1 MKIDLHSHTK
11 YSNCG
16 RDEPELLVEK
26 MIENGVDILGITD
39 HNYGIGTRKRE
50 YFQHINTLKEK
61 YADKIKIH
69 CGIEICTLPL
79 YPLDEK
85 EDLSYFEYAIVEH
98 LDLPDSFIN
107 GDIVGFSKRLKTR
120 TGIAHTDLFT
130 YVKNKGIDAY
140 EFFKTLSENNIFW
153 EMNVSYDSIHGYN
166 EHQYVKEF
174 VKNKEQQ
181 EIIRA
186 TNMKIS
192 VGFDGH
198 RYEDYRADR
207 VENMYNFL
215 KENNIDIFI
224 P

>member
-1 MKIDLHSHTK
+1 M
-11 YSNCG
+11 
-16 RDEPELLVEK
+16 
-26 MIENGVDILGITD
+26 
-39 HNYGIGTRKRE
+39 
-50 YFQHINTLKEK
+50 
-61 YADKIKIH
+61 
-69 CGIEICTLPL
+69 
-79 YPLDEK
+79 
-85 EDLSYFEYAIVEH
+85 
-98 LDLPDSFIN
+98 
-107 GDIVGFSKRLKTR
+107 GFSKRLITR

-186 TNMKIS
+186 TSMKIS

-207 VENMYNFL
+207 VENMCNFL